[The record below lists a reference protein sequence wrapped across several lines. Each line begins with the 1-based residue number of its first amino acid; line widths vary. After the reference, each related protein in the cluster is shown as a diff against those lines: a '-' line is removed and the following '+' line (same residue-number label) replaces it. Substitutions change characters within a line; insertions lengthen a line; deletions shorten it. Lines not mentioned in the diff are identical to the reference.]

1 MFICQYI
8 DKNTANKGAENGW
21 PRYGRLEQRG
31 DGGAVVPV
39 VHDEVVGRWV
49 DRPGR
54 ARPLDEV
61 ILLPPAEP
69 SKIVCVALNRAPDG
83 HPKAGDRRPAGAASC
98 AVVLKPPSSLAGS
111 EETVHHPGAE
121 WELKYE
127 AELAVVIGMRCTRVP
142 PGEAARVVAGYTCAN
157 DLTAYVKPAAD
168 GSTGSDRAGFPPVWA
183 KHFDGFTPLGPW
195 LTTDLDPAD
204 AEITC
209 TVDGATV
216 ERASTRDLLTPVHEV
231 IAAVSEH
238 MTLLPGDVIL
248 TGTPAASGPLP
259 VGSRVE
265 VAVSDIGTLT
275 TNIGTPVE
283 RQYER

>member
-1 MFICQYI
+1 M
-8 DKNTANKGAENGW
+8 
-21 PRYGRLEQRG
+21 EQRG
-31 DGGAVVPV
+31 DDGTVVPV
-39 VHDEVVGRWV
+39 VHDRADGRWV
-49 DRPGR
+49 DGPGR
-54 ARPLDEV
+54 ARPLGEV

-69 SKIVCVALNRAPDG
+69 SKIACVALNRAPDG
-83 HPKAGDRRPAGAASC
+83 HTEAGDRRRTGAASC

-111 EETVHHPGAE
+111 GETVRHPGPE

-142 PGEAARVVAGYTCAN
+142 PQEAARVVAGYTCAN
-157 DLTAYVKPAAD
+157 DLTAYVKPTAD
-168 GSTGSDRAGFPPVWA
+168 GSAGSGRAGFPPVWA

-195 LTTDLDPAD
+195 LATDLDPAD

-209 TVDGATV
+209 TVDGVTV
-216 ERASTRDLLTPVHEV
+216 ERAGTRDLLTPVHEV

-265 VAVSDIGTLT
+265 VAISDIGTLT
-275 TNIGTPVE
+275 TNIGIPGE